1 MELTLTHQSRQSRFH
16 CRAFLPSSRLTLVWS
31 VNLLGVH
38 SFAKTSWIRSSQRSW
53 QTWYDSVMAPSRSL
67 IKILI
72 VWMRGLSA
80 PWWRVASKLNKCV
93 MMVVVRVV
101 LCEELVSWM
110 KCSPCL
116 GNESMSSSATKGLSW
131 WLVSELEVS
140 KTMSP
145 DLFEFLNIPSQSKN
159 LFLNGVV
166 LWQWGYL
173 LTISESNLLSMFVHH
188 M

>member
-1 MELTLTHQSRQSRFH
+1 
-16 CRAFLPSSRLTLVWS
+16 
-31 VNLLGVH
+31 
-38 SFAKTSWIRSSQRSW
+38 
-53 QTWYDSVMAPSRSL
+53 MAPSRSL

-93 MMVVVRVV
+93 MMAVVRVV
-101 LCEELVSWM
+101 LCEELIIWM

-173 LTISESNLLSMFVHH
+173 PFQNPIYCQCLFITCNGRYVIFTVFPWRLLFGIAESQLITSAAAYKSQLNYHSLLGII
-188 M
+188 